1 MKYNIDK
8 DNVDVRLDRFLKKS
22 CKNNG
27 LSEIFSAIRKG
38 YVKINGKKSKENY
51 RLKLNDEIIINN
63 LDFKIKEKKII
74 NYENKDMVFF
84 ENEDIIIINKP
95 KGIAMHKGTDTK
107 KGLAEMFNINF
118 ANRLDK
124 KTSGLVIAC
133 KNDTSLRHI
142 TKLIRENKIIKKY
155 KAISYD
161 NGKFSIGDEFIIDKK
176 LLETHEK
183 VMVSDKGKMA
193 KTKFKV
199 VNIENGKIYF
209 DIELL
214 TGRKHQIRVH
224 LSSIGLDIIGDDK
237 YSKKYKKEDDL
248 ELECY
253 YLEFENNKF
262 EIKK

>member
-1 MKYNIDK
+1 MICKIDK

-38 YVKINGKKSKENY
+38 KVRINGKKSKENY
-51 RLKLNDEIIINN
+51 RLKLNDEIEIQD
-63 LDFKIKEKKII
+63 LDFKMKENKKIDYEYKNLI
-74 NYENKDMVFF
+74 FYEND
-84 ENEDIIIINKP
+84 DILIINKP

-133 KNDTSLRHI
+133 KNPTSLRHI

-155 KAISYD
+155 KAISID
-161 NGKFSIGDEFIIDKK
+161 NGKYNIGDEFIIENK
-176 LLETHEK
+176 LLEINKK
-183 VMVSDKGKMA
+183 VIVSEKGKIS

-199 VNIENGKIYF
+199 IDIKNGKIYF
-209 DIELL
+209 DIELF
-214 TGRKHQIRVH
+214 TGRKHQIRVQ
-224 LSSIGLDIIGDDK
+224 LSNIGLAIIGDDK
-237 YSKKYKKEDDL
+237 YSNKYKKADDL

-253 YLEFENNKF
+253 YLEFDNNKY
-262 EIKK
+262 EIL